1 MRGRVRPLIAVVLAV
16 AAMGLV
22 SACNPEDTPL
32 QRSTTLAGDPA
43 CQVGVI
49 GDSLTVGARDLGG
62 LVGRFGSVG
71 CAVVNV
77 DARVSRPAAEGASIA
92 EAWAA
97 WGVMPRILVVAV
109 GTNDCSRGAMTAA
122 VRRVLAAAGPDRPVV
137 WVNTY
142 RRGCDGPVN
151 GALFDVQN
159 ELAARPDGG
168 NLWVLDHWGAIRA
181 DPGQLARD
189 GVHLT
194 AAGYRAHADRIVRAV
209 AG

>member
-1 MRGRVRPLIAVVLAV
+1 MVLAM
-16 AAMGLV
+16 ATIGLV

-32 QRSTTLAGDPA
+32 QRSTALAGDPA

-77 DARVSRPAAEGASIA
+77 DARVGRPAAEGASIA

-97 WGVMPRILVVAV
+97 WGVMPRVLVVAV
-109 GTNDCSRGAMTAA
+109 GTNDCSRGPMASA
-122 VRRVLAAAGPDRPVV
+122 VRRVLDAAGPDRPVV
-137 WVNTY
+137 WVNTW

-151 GALFDVQN
+151 GALLDAQAA
-159 ELAARPDGG
+159 LGARPDSG
-168 NLWVLDHWGAIRA
+168 NLWIVDHWSAVRA
-181 DPGQLARD
+181 DPGLLARD
-189 GVHLT
+189 GVHLS

-209 AG
+209 VG

>member
-1 MRGRVRPLIAVVLAV
+1 MLVAAVLAT
-16 AAMGLV
+16 AAVGLV

-32 QRSTTLAGDPA
+32 QRSTAIAGDPA

-71 CAVVNV
+71 CSVVNV
-77 DARVSRPAAEGASIA
+77 DARVGRPAAEGASVA

-97 WGVMPRILVVAV
+97 WNVMPRILVMAV
-109 GTNDCSRGAMTAA
+109 GTNDCSRAAMASA
-122 VRRVLAAAGPDRPVV
+122 VRRVLDAAGPDRPVV
-137 WVNTY
+137 WINTW

-151 GALFDVQN
+151 GALFDAQN
-159 ELAARPDGG
+159 ALATRPDAG
-168 NLWVLDHWGAIRA
+168 NLWILDHWSAVRA

-194 AAGYRAHADRIVRAV
+194 AAGYRAHADRIVRSV